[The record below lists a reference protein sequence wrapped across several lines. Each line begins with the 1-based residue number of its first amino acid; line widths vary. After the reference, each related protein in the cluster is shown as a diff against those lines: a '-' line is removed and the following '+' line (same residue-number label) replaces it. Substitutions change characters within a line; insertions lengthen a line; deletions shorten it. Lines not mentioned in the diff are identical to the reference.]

1 MRKLLSLVLVLTLVL
16 GSMSFAF
23 AAPAFSDVDD
33 EDVLAAVKRLNAFG
47 IVDGYDDGS
56 YKPEKSITRA
66 EFAKLLVVALGLG
79 NAAEAAKG
87 SSQFVDVNG
96 DEWFAGYVNVAAG
109 QGILKGYPDGTF
121 GSNNKV
127 KYSEAVTMLVRA
139 LGYKDEF
146 LPGSW
151 PGNYVAKAADLDI
164 TDDVKF
170 VPDGFANRGAVA
182 VMLDNTLDAKVVKQD
197 TYGDDNNWKEQNE
210 TLLEDKLEI
219 VKIEDAAVTAV
230 PKVDSSID
238 EDQIEINGT
247 AYDVVSEDVLA
258 QLDMLLGNSVN
269 VYLNDDDEVVYV
281 EESDESYKVI
291 YGTIDV
297 GSDAIEKED
306 DEEDL
311 TIIFPDNDDKDY
323 KFADNYTIYADNE
336 EVTFS
341 EFVNLVK
348 KNDLFAK
355 IVLNDNGNI
364 ETMDLNKW
372 DEGGSLIVVDAN
384 EDEIKYIINDSDDDD
399 VIKAKDYDKV
409 VIFDV
414 EGNLLSMDDIKKDDI
429 IYLNE
434 KDLNNDD
441 LEEAA
446 SQDEVAYILV
456 VRNSM
461 DGEAE
466 SYKDDEIKID
476 GEAYDVAANATVSSN
491 NDQDIYDY
499 DSTDGTDKLDDITGD
514 NAEVTVLFDM
524 KGEVRHVRADIDAS
538 SADKYAVVTGTDSAH
553 GDYTVKLLAQDGEE
567 YKYDL
572 DFDAAEF
579 IGYDVETDIK
589 EGDVVKYTLN
599 SDGEVDSMVKVAHV
613 ENNTVVVDAGQKED
627 DFIVAEGKL
636 TDDFMNESV
645 EIADNDYVVDD
656 DVVVFD
662 YTEAYDESDKVD
674 DVSDVEV
681 VDYSKLPDKGEND
694 NIIYVLDD
702 RDAVKLIVLIE
713 DIQSD
718 DEIAGYV
725 VDKWTKDGDP
735 YVEVVLPGEDTVTY
749 EVDEN
754 DELVS
759 EENIVIFTENSDG
772 TVDVVSAVYGVTDD
786 FKVYTGIVDDVD
798 GKYVRL
804 VNVDGSKLVTFKDS
818 SDTVYYEEDD
828 VMDFSDVDEG
838 DYIRVA
844 VKDGYAKVV
853 KLYDLDEKNL
863 NDSETKKFLNDY
875 EADNGV
881 KVTFDQNANLVKVS
895 Q

>member
-1 MRKLLSLVLVLTLVL
+1 
-16 GSMSFAF
+16 
-23 AAPAFSDVDD
+23 
-33 EDVLAAVKRLNAFG
+33 
-47 IVDGYDDGS
+47 
-56 YKPEKSITRA
+56 
-66 EFAKLLVVALGLG
+66 
-79 NAAEAAKG
+79 
-87 SSQFVDVNG
+87 
-96 DEWFAGYVNVAAG
+96 
-109 QGILKGYPDGTF
+109 
-121 GSNNKV
+121 
-127 KYSEAVTMLVRA
+127 
-139 LGYKDEF
+139 
-146 LPGSW
+146 
-151 PGNYVAKAADLDI
+151 
-164 TDDVKF
+164 
-170 VPDGFANRGAVA
+170 
-182 VMLDNTLDAKVVKQD
+182 
-197 TYGDDNNWKEQNE
+197 
-210 TLLEDKLEI
+210 
-219 VKIEDAAVTAV
+219 
-230 PKVDSSID
+230 
-238 EDQIEINGT
+238 
-247 AYDVVSEDVLA
+247 
-258 QLDMLLGNSVN
+258 
-269 VYLNDDDEVVYV
+269 
-281 EESDESYKVI
+281 
-291 YGTIDV
+291 
-297 GSDAIEKED
+297 
-306 DEEDL
+306 
-311 TIIFPDNDDKDY
+311 
-323 KFADNYTIYADNE
+323 
-336 EVTFS
+336 
-341 EFVNLVK
+341 
-348 KNDLFAK
+348 
-355 IVLNDNGNI
+355 
-364 ETMDLNKW
+364 
-372 DEGGSLIVVDAN
+372 
-384 EDEIKYIINDSDDDD
+384 
-399 VIKAKDYDKV
+399 
-409 VIFDV
+409 
-414 EGNLLSMDDIKKDDI
+414 
-429 IYLNE
+429 
-434 KDLNNDD
+434 
-441 LEEAA
+441 
-446 SQDEVAYILV
+446 
-456 VRNSM
+456 
-461 DGEAE
+461 
-466 SYKDDEIKID
+466 
-476 GEAYDVAANATVSSN
+476 
-491 NDQDIYDY
+491 
-499 DSTDGTDKLDDITGD
+499 
-514 NAEVTVLFDM
+514 
-524 KGEVRHVRADIDAS
+524 
-538 SADKYAVVTGTDSAH
+538 
-553 GDYTVKLLAQDGEE
+553 
-567 YKYDL
+567 L
-572 DFDAAEF
+572 DFDKDEF
-579 IGYDVETDIK
+579 IGYDDEEDIK

-599 SDGEVDSMVKVAHV
+599 SDGEVDSMVRVAHV
-613 ENNTVVVDAGQKED
+613 KDGTVEADAGQKED